1 MFTSCVNVPG
11 LSPVWRWKNKL
22 NIVSQ
27 AKGFDPMI
35 EASKR
40 GLPVD
45 IDKIPPSLSAPA
57 VTSPNK
63 KVLSR
68 QNTLPQVLQLTIL
81 SRTPKKNSL
90 SHILGL

>member
-1 MFTSCVNVPG
+1 
-11 LSPVWRWKNKL
+11 
-22 NIVSQ
+22 
-27 AKGFDPMI
+27 MI

-68 QNTLPQVLQLTIL
+68 QNTLPQVLQLETL
-81 SRTPKKNSL
+81 FP
-90 SHILGL
+90 HITFWVCIPNNLTEFIFNLFIPSI